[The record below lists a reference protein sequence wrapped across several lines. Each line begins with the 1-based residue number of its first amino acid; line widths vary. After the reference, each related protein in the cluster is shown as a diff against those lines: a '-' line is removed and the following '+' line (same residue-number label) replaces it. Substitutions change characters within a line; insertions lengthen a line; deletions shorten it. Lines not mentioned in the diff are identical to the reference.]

1 MEVDGD
7 RNVVMLRRSA
17 APTVDLADLVAANEQ
32 IIARLPPGTAYS
44 GAVVDT
50 QGKRRPATMS
60 PSRRPCGGCASAL
73 RTYARVAV
81 IVVSAAGVLQV
92 GPASGR
98 DDEAP
103 TLVTHD
109 EDAALRFRHGP
120 VTAAA
125 QAHGAAGAY
134 AADSARQLSDGPTV
148 GMVKRKVLPAPGL
161 SRPRRGPRGPRP
173 AP

>member
-1 MEVDGD
+1 
-7 RNVVMLRRSA
+7 MLRRSA

-50 QGKRRPATMS
+50 RQAPPRNDVAFETAMRRM
-60 PSRRPCGGCASAL
+60 REQVC

-81 IVVSAAGVLQV
+81 IVVSPAGVLQV
-92 GPASGR
+92 SRLGR

-109 EDAALRFRHGP
+109 EDAALRFAMGR
-120 VTAAA
+120 
-125 QAHGAAGAY
+125 
-134 AADSARQLSDGPTV
+134 
-148 GMVKRKVLPAPGL
+148 
-161 SRPRRGPRGPRP
+161 
-173 AP
+173 